1 MSAAVIGQGE
11 IAYGKS
17 SVSGTIKK
25 FTTPDDVLDVIDAD
39 LDETIA
45 LVESGGTTFL
55 GPILGRLGGLICT
68 SGTLRSHLAIVSRE
82 FQLPCLMAVDLK
94 EELDDGVRV
103 TLVLEGGSGQGTVE
117 REG

>member
-1 MSAAVIGQGE
+1 MSVIGQGE
-11 IAYGKS
+11 IAYGNGRATG
-17 SVSGTIKK
+17 VIKK

-39 LDETIA
+39 LDDTIA

-94 EELDDGVRV
+94 EDLSDGDRV
-103 TLVLEGGSGQGTVE
+103 TLVLEAGSGQGSVE

>member
-1 MSAAVIGQGE
+1 MSTVIGQGD

-17 SVSGTIKK
+17 RVTGVIRR

-39 LDETIA
+39 LDDTVA

-94 EELDDGVRV
+94 EDLDTGATV

>member
-1 MSAAVIGQGE
+1 MSAANVIGQGD
-11 IAYGKS
+11 IAYGKAP
-17 SVSGTIKK
+17 VNGVIKK

-39 LDETIA
+39 LDDTIA

-55 GPILGRLGGLICT
+55 GPILGRLGGLLCL

-94 EELDDGVRV
+94 EQLTDGDRV
-103 TLVLEGGSGQGTVE
+103 TLVLAAGSAQGTVV
-117 REG
+117 R

>member
-1 MSAAVIGQGE
+1 MSAVIGQGE
-11 IAYGKS
+11 IAYGK
-17 SVSGTIKK
+17 GTVTGVIRR

-39 LDETIA
+39 LDDTIA

-55 GPILGRLGGLICT
+55 GPILGRLGGLVCT

-94 EELDDGVRV
+94 EELDTGANV
-103 TLVLEGGSGQGTVE
+103 TLVLEDGGGQGTVQ
-117 REG
+117 RDG

>member
-1 MSAAVIGQGE
+1 MSVIGQGE
-11 IAYGKS
+11 IAYGKGRPTG
-17 SVSGTIKK
+17 VIKK

-39 LDETIA
+39 LDDTIA

-94 EELDDGVRV
+94 EDLGDGDRV
-103 TLVLEGGSGQGTVE
+103 TLVLEAGSGQGSVE

>member
-1 MSAAVIGQGE
+1 MSTGNVIGQGDV
-11 IAYGKS
+11 AYGKAP
-17 SVSGTIKK
+17 VTGTVKR

-55 GPILGRLGGLICT
+55 GPILGRLGGLICR

-94 EELDDGVRV
+94 EELNDGDRV
-103 TLVLEGGSGQGTVE
+103 TLALEAGAAQGTVV
-117 REG
+117 R

>member
-1 MSAAVIGQGE
+1 MSVAANVIGQGD
-11 IAYGKS
+11 IAYGKT
-17 SVSGTIKK
+17 SVSGVVKK

-39 LDETIA
+39 LDDTIA

-55 GPILGRLGGLICT
+55 GPILGRLGGLICL

-94 EELDDGVRV
+94 EELKDGDRV
-103 TLVLEGGSGQGTVE
+103 TLVLEVGSAQGTVE
-117 REG
+117 R

>member
-1 MSAAVIGQGE
+1 MGAFVGKGIT
-11 IAYGKS
+11 AYGK
-17 SVSGTIKK
+17 GTVNGVIRK

-55 GPILGRLGGLICT
+55 SPILGRLGGLLCT

-82 FQLPCLMAVDLK
+82 FQLPCLMAV
-94 EELDDGVRV
+94 ELVEP
-103 TLVLEGGSGQGTVE
+103 LESGDKVAMVIEAGDGTVQKE
-117 REG
+117 A

>member
-1 MSAAVIGQGE
+1 MGSIIGKGLT
-11 IAYGKS
+11 AYGK
-17 SVSGTIKK
+17 GTVRGVVKK
-25 FTTPDDVLDVIDAD
+25 FTTPEDVLDVIDAD

-82 FQLPCLMAVDLK
+82 FSLPCLMAV
-94 EELDDGVRV
+94 ELTEPLESGDQVAMVIDGAD
-103 TLVLEGGSGQGTVE
+103 GTVQKE
-117 REG
+117 DS